1 VVASYLTNANKRTEI
16 IHWGVAG
23 PGHAGGR
30 FAEGLRTVEG
40 VTLDAIWGRTR
51 ERTQVFALRFG
62 VRHIP
67 DSLDQL

>member
-1 VVASYLTNANKRTEI
+1 MQTKELKI

-51 ERTQVFALRFG
+51 ERTRFS
-62 VRHIP
+62 RCDLAYATSRIRWT
-67 DSLDQL
+67 SL